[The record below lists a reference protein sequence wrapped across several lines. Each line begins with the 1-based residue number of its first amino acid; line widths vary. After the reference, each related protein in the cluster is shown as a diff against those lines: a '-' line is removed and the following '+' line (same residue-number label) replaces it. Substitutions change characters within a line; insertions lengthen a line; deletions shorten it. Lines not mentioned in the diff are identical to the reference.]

1 MKLYGEN
8 FPQSIEKLY
17 QLGNIYTEGEMI
29 QEALDTYQQ
38 ALRLM
43 NQRETT
49 TAELMIRRRVCA
61 LLLMM
66 GNTEECLEECLYCLK
81 IDQEQEDQ
89 LFVLSHI
96 IKCYEILGN
105 SQKLLQLIDIT
116 SNRFNDTTDA

>member
-43 NQRETT
+43 N
-49 TAELMIRRRVCA
+49 
-61 LLLMM
+61 
-66 GNTEECLEECLYCLK
+66 
-81 IDQEQEDQ
+81 
-89 LFVLSHI
+89 
-96 IKCYEILGN
+96 
-105 SQKLLQLIDIT
+105 
-116 SNRFNDTTDA
+116 